1 MNPGWLEITT
11 YPPLHVGSLHHSA
24 SHQTLSVNETPGP
37 STHDHS
43 RYEVSARC
51 RAGAHE
57 HKGHIPTSLPQAQ
70 ARRHQPTTWKT
81 PMDNMHAP
89 NLAAKSLDLQTREI
103 FNTLVSTILFP
114 ATYAAFYRRV
124 DQDII
129 AFVRDDRRAQ
139 CPDIEWLVRCYATW
153 YLAKKHNDEDK
164 LAESRYIYSV
174 LLRYLRLS
182 LDDPRRRTADT
193 TFATALLL
201 AVYEVLDGC
210 NPDGWLVHMTGIK
223 ELLRLRGPGAHFRGI
238 GRTLFLACRGFFI
251 AEAFANREGCIL
263 AEPDWVDI
271 SARAF
276 EREER
281 AGRGSTLVSIID
293 QAYREAIY
301 VPGLVSQA
309 RGIIQLDGGAVH
321 ESLSKGALCTQIKRI
336 RGALQ
341 TLGRQLNRIS
351 SRAAS
356 KSGGLVDSRYTASI
370 ARYNLQG
377 VCAIEALLDQVLPT
391 LDAANPST
399 TQALCGGSVP
409 ISPSVCRRVLVGGA
423 YTETDSSLLVRGSL
437 DDMFLSMGAMAICMD
452 R

>member
-1 MNPGWLEITT
+1 
-11 YPPLHVGSLHHSA
+11 
-24 SHQTLSVNETPGP
+24 
-37 STHDHS
+37 
-43 RYEVSARC
+43 
-51 RAGAHE
+51 
-57 HKGHIPTSLPQAQ
+57 
-70 ARRHQPTTWKT
+70 
-81 PMDNMHAP
+81 MDNIHAP

-114 ATYAAFYRRV
+114 ATYAAFYKRV

-153 YLAKKHNDEDK
+153 YLAKKHNDEAK
-164 LAESRYIYSV
+164 LAESRYIYTV

-223 ELLRLRGPGAHFRGI
+223 ELLRLRGPAAHFRGI

-251 AEAFANREGCIL
+251 AEAFVNQEGCIL
-263 AEPDWVDI
+263 AEPDWVNM

-281 AGRGSTLVSIID
+281 VGRGSTLVSIID
-293 QAYREAIY
+293 QAYREAVY
-301 VPGLVSQA
+301 VPGLVAQA
-309 RGIIQLDGGAVH
+309 RGAIQLDGGVIQ
-321 ESLSKGALCTQIKRI
+321 ESLSKGALCTQIRRI

-341 TLGRQLNRIS
+341 TLTRQLNRS
-351 SRAAS
+351 SNRVAS
-356 KSGGLVDSRYTASI
+356 RSGAGLVDSRYTASI

-377 VCAIEALLDQVLPT
+377 VRAIEALLDQVLPT
-391 LDAANPST
+391 LDAANPT
-399 TQALCGGSVP
+399 TQAVCGRSVS
-409 ISPSVCRRVLVGGA
+409 IYPSVCRRVLAGG
-423 YTETDSSLLVRGSL
+423 GSL

>member
-1 MNPGWLEITT
+1 
-11 YPPLHVGSLHHSA
+11 
-24 SHQTLSVNETPGP
+24 
-37 STHDHS
+37 
-43 RYEVSARC
+43 
-51 RAGAHE
+51 
-57 HKGHIPTSLPQAQ
+57 
-70 ARRHQPTTWKT
+70 
-81 PMDNMHAP
+81 MDNTRAP

-114 ATYAAFYRRV
+114 ATYAAFYKRV

-153 YLAKKHNDEDK
+153 YFAKKHNDEEK

-174 LLRYLRLS
+174 LLRHLRVS

-193 TFATALLL
+193 TFAMALLL

-223 ELLRLRGPGAHFRGI
+223 ELLRLRGPAAHFRGF

-251 AEAFANREGCIL
+251 AEAFATQKECIL
-263 AEPDWVDI
+263 AEPDWVNV

-281 AGRGSTLVSIID
+281 VGRGSALVSIMD
-293 QAYREAIY
+293 QAYREAVH
-301 VPGLVSQA
+301 VPGFVAQA
-309 RGIIQLDGGAVH
+309 RSIAELDEGVFH
-321 ESLSKGALCTQIKRI
+321 ESVSNATLCAQIKRV

-341 TLGRQLNRIS
+341 TLTRQLDRIS
-351 SRAAS
+351 SRESS
-356 KSGGLVDSRYTASI
+356 KQSKGLDDSRYTASI

-377 VCAIEALLDQVLPT
+377 VCAIDTLLDQVLPM
-391 LDAANPST
+391 LDASNSPT
-399 TQALCGGSVP
+399 PQAPCSGSVS
-409 ISPSVCRRVLVGGA
+409 ISTSLSRRALVDGA
-423 YTETDSSLLVRGSL
+423 DAEAEADYSGLLARGNL
-437 DDMFLSMGAMAICMD
+437 DDMFLSMGAMAISMD